1 MERFKK
7 ALFFFFPN
15 FYHLANLSSLS
26 YFPSLTNLHRE
37 QNVLLECFSFVACRI
52 RPWASD
58 VIQSKPKTIRVF
70 PLASGNM
77 RSRFKILKARMMVL
91 YSDLILQVAKDH
103 NIFLRSI
110 EIRLSAYVESS
121 LGVGYIFSCSSRNWC
136 CASEAARAS
145 NLRYCHWFLCSWEGK
160 GNRDINLYHWPQE
173 SDKHKTVSEF
183 FLLIGKHAFKSLII
197 PSDISVFIKW
207 DSLEQMH

>member
-7 ALFFFFPN
+7 ALFFPLIFIIWPIC
-15 FYHLANLSSLS
+15 HL
-26 YFPSLTNLHRE
+26 SLTF
-37 QNVLLECFSFVACRI
+37 QAWPTFTGSKMCYWSVLVFVACRI

-77 RSRFKILKARMMVL
+77 RSSFKFLKARMMVL

-183 FLLIGKHAFKSLII
+183 FLLIGKHAFKSLIT